1 MQVEGELWLV
11 EGWARDYNTRI
22 WLVVGSG
29 CQLLAHLQDQPH
41 GPRHVLHLQRPRRGE
56 DLPRLPGDDDDDATE
71 NDDNDDTQF
80 SRSVASLQ
88 KQNVFDSFEYPSPLP
103 PGFHTD
109 EEPSPETGWCTV
121 IIVKILYLVTKNIC
135 TQGRTAGWPWLS
147 TPTRTSSR
155 PARCGTTLRGS
166 WR

>member
-1 MQVEGELWLV
+1 M
-11 EGWARDYNTRI
+11 
-22 WLVVGSG
+22 
-29 CQLLAHLQDQPH
+29 
-41 GPRHVLHLQRPRRGE
+41 LHLQRPRRGE

-121 IIVKILYLVTKNIC
+121 IIVKILYLVAKISAPREEPRADPDYRRPLGHHLA
-135 TQGRTAGWPWLS
+135 QLGAGRL
-147 TPTRTSSR
+147 
-155 PARCGTTLRGS
+155 
-166 WR
+166 